1 MVTKQNNVVT
11 GIMTHADLEEIVGD
25 SIASFVNQMIEGN
38 VPPGVFFPEEVN
50 NDMFRAEILEE
61 IASKAITYS
70 EDFRA

>member
-1 MVTKQNNVVT
+1 
-11 GIMTHADLEEIVGD
+11 MTHADLEEIVGD